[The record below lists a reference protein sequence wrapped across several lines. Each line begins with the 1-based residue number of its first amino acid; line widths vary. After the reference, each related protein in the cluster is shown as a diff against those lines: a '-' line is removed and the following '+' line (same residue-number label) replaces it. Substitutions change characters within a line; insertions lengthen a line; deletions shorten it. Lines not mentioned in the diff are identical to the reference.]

1 MDYMKAKE
9 LLSHYNV
16 KSVDSTYINNVDEA
30 INFSNGNPIVL
41 KVLTQKA
48 LHKTKSGLVELN
60 LISDKE
66 IKSAYDR
73 LIKKS
78 MQYKPYKILAQHM
91 VDYKS
96 DNIEIIIGGRKDLQ
110 FGPLVLIGL
119 GGIYVETFRDF
130 ALRICPIN
138 KQEALGMIDELKSG
152 SVIAKNKHEKEMIV
166 NILMNVSKLMTEHNI
181 NELDLNPLILHD
193 NTYSA
198 VDLRVLI

>member
-9 LLSHYNV
+9 LLNHYNV
-16 KSVDSTYINNVDEA
+16 RSVDSQYINNAAEA
-30 INFSNGNPIVL
+30 INFSNGKSIVL

-60 LISDKE
+60 LVSNKE
-66 IKSAYDR
+66 ITNAYER

-78 MQYKPYKILAQHM
+78 AQYKPYKILAQHM
-91 VDYKS
+91 VDYNS
-96 DNIEIIIGGRKDLQ
+96 NNIEIIIGGRKDLQ

-138 KQEALGMIDELKSG
+138 KHEALSMIDELKSG
-152 SVIAKNKHEKEMIV
+152 SVIAKNERSKEMIA
-166 NILMNVSKLMTEHNI
+166 NILMNVSKLMTENNI
-181 NELDLNPLILHD
+181 NELDLNPLILHN

-198 VDLRVLI
+198 VDLRVLV